1 MSSTLLFALLAG
13 VGIFLLVEAF
23 GPRPV
28 RVRLTDADQR
38 PFVERAV
45 ETFFLPASRRLMS
58 IGGRVDLD
66 EQRATLAL
74 RLARAGY
81 PPPFTTPEA
90 VLGYRLLTA
99 VMFAAAAGGF
109 ALLSGWGQVAVPL
122 MLGMAVFGWTLPD
135 KIIANAEAKRVEQL
149 TLDAAS
155 TLDRLAI
162 FVASGDALPAAVRSL
177 AERRGGAWVAVFR
190 QVAADYAVNGDFDAA
205 LSNVNEQNGRLA
217 AIVRV
222 TERLR
227 AAYEMGGGGVAQ
239 ALRRMARDARV
250 RIKLVITERGY
261 KNAVL
266 MVVPA
271 FFAIIATIII
281 LIAPGAVRMLSM
293 T

>member
-1 MSSTLLFALLAG
+1 VNSTLLFAFLAG
-13 VGIFLLVEAF
+13 AGVFLLVEAL

-28 RVRLTDADQR
+28 RVKLTDADRR
-38 PFVERAV
+38 PFVQRV
-45 ETFFLPASRRLMS
+45 VDTFFVPATRRLMS

-66 EQRATLAL
+66 EQRETLAL

-81 PPPFTTPEA
+81 PTPFTTPES
-90 VLGYRLLTA
+90 VLGYRLLTC
-99 VMFAAAAGGF
+99 VMFAAFAGGF
-109 ALLSGWGQVAVPL
+109 ALLSGWSQIALPS
-122 MLGMAVFGWTLPD
+122 MLGMAFFGWTLPD
-135 KIIANAEAKRVEQL
+135 KIIANAESERVEQL

-162 FVASGDALPAAVRSL
+162 FVAAGNALPAAVRSL

-190 QVAADYAVNGDFDAA
+190 QVAADYAVNGDFPAA
-205 LSNVNEQNGRLA
+205 LSTVVEKNGRLA
-217 AIVRV
+217 EITRV
-222 TERLR
+222 CERLR
-227 AAYEMGGGGVAQ
+227 AAYEMGGGGVAR
-239 ALRRMARDARV
+239 ALRRMASDART

-281 LIAPGAVRMLSM
+281 LIAPGAVRMLAM